1 MSLSTAVSFSPV
13 CVSEKKR
20 SVLNKVF
27 KKTKIVDG
35 KQMSSSLFTCQQA
48 VNDEKTNI
56 YEKWPELVEVGG
68 CFPRT
73 LTDGHKP

>member
-1 MSLSTAVSFSPV
+1 MV
-13 CVSEKKR
+13 
-20 SVLNKVF
+20 
-27 KKTKIVDG
+27 IDG